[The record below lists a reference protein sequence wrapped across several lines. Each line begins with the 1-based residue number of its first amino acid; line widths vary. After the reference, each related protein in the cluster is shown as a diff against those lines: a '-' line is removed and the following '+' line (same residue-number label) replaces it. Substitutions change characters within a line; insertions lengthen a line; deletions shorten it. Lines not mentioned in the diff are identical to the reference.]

1 MMRGDD
7 LTISACGGRQR
18 GGQPAILGR
27 CPVLRT
33 PRDIFN
39 AKTGK
44 NSRA

>member
-1 MMRGDD
+1 MIRRDD

-18 GGQPAILGR
+18 GGQPPILGR

-33 PRDIFN
+33 PQDIFK

-44 NSRA
+44 HIRA